1 MKVDMKNTHTILML
15 ASFVCGALVVG
26 GMWFWS
32 LNSSGITFDSADTS
46 GNIFQVASSTGDNYF
61 TVTADGRVGVRNQA
75 PTTEL
80 DVYGMIRTYS
90 TEPRECTTAIEGAI
104 RYDALYKKFL
114 GCNGVE
120 WRRLDGAP

>member
-1 MKVDMKNTHTILML
+1 MKTDMKNTRTMLTL

-26 GMWFWS
+26 GVWFWS
-32 LNSSGITFDSADTS
+32 SNSSGIIFDSTDTS

-61 TVTADGRVGVRNQA
+61 TVTADGKVGVRNQA

-104 RYDALYKKFL
+104 QYDAYHKKFL

-120 WRRLDGAP
+120 WLRLDSTP

>member
-1 MKVDMKNTHTILML
+1 MTTMKPALLIGFLL
-15 ASFVCGALVVG
+15 GALVVG
-26 GMWFWS
+26 GVWFWNTNFS
-32 LNSSGITFDSADTS
+32 NVTLDDRDTS

-61 TVTADGRVGVRNQA
+61 TVTADGKVGVRNQA

-90 TEPRECTTAIEGAI
+90 TEPAECTTAIEGAI
-104 RYDALYKKFL
+104 QYDAYHKKFL

-120 WRRLDGAP
+120 WRRLDGTP

>member
-1 MKVDMKNTHTILML
+1 MNIKTKQPIIL
-15 ASFVCGALVVG
+15 AFVFGALVVG
-26 GMWFWS
+26 GVWFWS
-32 LNSSGITFDSADTS
+32 VNSSSITFNGRDTS

-61 TVTADGRVGVRNQA
+61 TVTADGKVGVRNQA
-75 PTTEL
+75 PTVEF

-90 TEPRECTTAIEGAI
+90 TEPMECTTAIEGAI

-114 GCNGVE
+114 GCNGIE